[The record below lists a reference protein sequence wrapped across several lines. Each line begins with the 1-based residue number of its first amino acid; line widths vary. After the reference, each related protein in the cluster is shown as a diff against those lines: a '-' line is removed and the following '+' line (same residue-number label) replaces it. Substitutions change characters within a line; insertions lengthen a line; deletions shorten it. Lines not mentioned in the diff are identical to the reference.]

1 MRFATVRLEDEPTD
15 RVGVLVGGRLH
26 LGDPGSS
33 LDSLLGDDGER
44 LRSAGERLRAD
55 PDRVVELDAAPL
67 RAPVPEPP
75 SIRDFLGFEA
85 HVRNA
90 RGAVDPDWYRLPVF
104 YFSNPA
110 AVHGPRDP
118 VAVAPGSREFDF
130 ELECAAVVGMGGS
143 DLAVDVAGRHL
154 AGFMVM
160 CDFSARDLQR
170 QEMRLGLGP
179 AKGKDSATSLG
190 PFLVTPDELAS
201 FRSATAYRLSMG
213 VRVNGTLY
221 GSGNLSDL
229 YWSFEEMLAYA
240 SRGTRVRPG
249 DVIGSGTVGFGCIL
263 ERVAAGEGDRF
274 PWLAPGDVVEL
285 EIEQLG
291 RLSHRIVVGTA
302 PVPLRAEAQGGIGA
316 DGDGGGSSEEAARQ
330 DHR

>member
-1 MRFATVRLEDEPTD
+1 MRFATVRLEGEPTD

-26 LGDPGSS
+26 LGGPGSS
-33 LDSLLGDDGER
+33 LLSLLGDDGER
-44 LRSAGERLRAD
+44 LHSTGERLRAD
-55 PDRVVELDAAPL
+55 PDRVIELEAVPM
-67 RAPVPEPP
+67 RAPIPEPP

-118 VAVAPGSREFDF
+118 VAVSPGSREWDF

-143 DLAVDVAGRHL
+143 DLAVDHAGRHL
-154 AGFMVM
+154 AGLMVM

-170 QEMRLGLGP
+170 REMRLGLGP
-179 AKGKDSATSLG
+179 AKGKDGATSLG

-213 VRVNGTLY
+213 VRVNGVLY
-221 GSGNLSDL
+221 GGGDLSDL

-249 DVIGSGTVGFGCIL
+249 DVIGSGTVGTGCIL
-263 ERVAAGEGDRF
+263 ERVAGGEGDRF
-274 PWLAPGDVVEL
+274 PWLFPGDVVEL
-285 EIEQLG
+285 EIERLG
-291 RLSHRIVVGTA
+291 RLSHRIVAGVA
-302 PVPLRAEAQGGIGA
+302 PLPLRIGGD
-316 DGDGGGSSEEAARQ
+316 DGGGGSSDEAARE